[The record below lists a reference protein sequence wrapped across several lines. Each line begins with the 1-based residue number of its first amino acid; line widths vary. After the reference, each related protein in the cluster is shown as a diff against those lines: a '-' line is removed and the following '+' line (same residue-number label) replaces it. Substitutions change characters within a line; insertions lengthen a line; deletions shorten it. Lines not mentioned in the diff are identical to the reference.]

1 MKPFIDRCKAYLTY
15 FLAQVF
21 IFHCSIPF
29 PEAPVFEL
37 LLFTE
42 RLTSSQSGSNVSS
55 DGDNTNGAVPIQIDS
70 KKYIF
75 VTQANFDGNLAGIAG
90 ADSKCATEKNTNFS
104 GLAGVGSDYKALLVT
119 GTTRRA
125 CSTANC
131 GGGLGENIDW
141 VIKTNTEY
149 FRSDGL
155 SLFTSN
161 AAGIF
166 VFGNMNNPFSLNTS
180 DRWWTGLDDN
190 WVTDSF
196 DDCSGWI
203 SIVSDGKVGFG
214 NQNTYSAL
222 GGGLQS
228 EACGQS
234 KKLLCVRQ

>member
-1 MKPFIDRCKAYLTY
+1 MKKQRVHKAN
-15 FLAQVF
+15 FLSAIIIP
-21 IFHCSIPF
+21 IFFSYCSIPF
-29 PEAPVFEL
+29 PEAPIFEL
-37 LLFTE
+37 LLLTDGNYTE
-42 RLTSSQSGSNVSS
+42 QTTPEEI
-55 DGDNTNGAVPIQIDS
+55 DNR
-70 KKYIF
+70 KFIF
-75 VTQANFDGNLAGIAG
+75 ITQDNFDGNLAGISG
-90 ADSKCATEKNTNFS
+90 ADGKCATEKNTNFS
-104 GLAGVGSDYKALLVT
+104 GLAGVGTDYKALLVT

-190 WVTDSF
+190 WVNSFLGNCDAWESNSNLDS
-196 DDCSGWI
+196 GN
-203 SIVSDGKVGFG
+203 VGEGNTTGKTSLI
-214 NQNTYSAL
+214 NNTFEDKECNLTS
-222 GGGLQS
+222 
-228 EACGQS
+228 
-234 KKLLCVRQ
+234 KLLCVRQ